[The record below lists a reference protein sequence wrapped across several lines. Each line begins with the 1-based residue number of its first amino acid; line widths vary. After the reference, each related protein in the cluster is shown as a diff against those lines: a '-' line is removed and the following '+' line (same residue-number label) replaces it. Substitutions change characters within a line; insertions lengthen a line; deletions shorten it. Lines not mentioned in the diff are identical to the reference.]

1 MAVKWIKVSRMENK
15 FLVEKSR
22 VRRYFEEEI
31 RPLSY
36 FRRLSYRSSNF
47 PTSKNRLS
55 STIYFGQIANEIS
68 NFEYLNENLEI

>member
-1 MAVKWIKVSRMENK
+1 MAVKWIKVSGMENK

-36 FRRLSYRSSNF
+36 FRHLSLIDLLTFQQARIDFLLRFISDKSRMKF
-47 PTSKNRLS
+47 R
-55 STIYFGQIANEIS
+55 IS
-68 NFEYLNENLEI
+68 NI